1 VFFDFV
7 AVALEGERIS
17 SKPNSALYRLVDE
30 TFKELRETLEQHLKG
45 VEKLENALKKQFS
58 T

>member
-1 VFFDFV
+1 MFLDFV

-17 SKPNSALYRLVDE
+17 STPNPALYKLVDE
-30 TFKELRETLEQHLKG
+30 AFKELRETLEQHLKG
-45 VEKLENALKKQFS
+45 VEKLEDALKKQFS

>member
-17 SKPNSALYRLVDE
+17 FTPNSALYRLVDE
-30 TFKELRETLEQHLKG
+30 TYEALGEALERRLKD
-45 VEKLENALKKQFS
+45 VEKLEDALKKQFS